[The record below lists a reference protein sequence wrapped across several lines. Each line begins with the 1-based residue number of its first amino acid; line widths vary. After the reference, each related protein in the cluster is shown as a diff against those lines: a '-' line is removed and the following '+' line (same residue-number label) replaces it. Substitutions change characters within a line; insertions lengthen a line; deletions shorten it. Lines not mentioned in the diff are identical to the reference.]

1 MDPTSTASKP
11 AAPSIVRT
19 ANHFRGGRVVAGE
32 RSKLIWIGLIV
43 GSGVGGYLPALWGAD
58 LISISAVIGSA
69 IGGIVGIWLGFRM
82 GE

>member
-1 MDPTSTASKP
+1 
-11 AAPSIVRT
+11 
-19 ANHFRGGRVVAGE
+19 VAVE
-32 RSKLIWIGLIV
+32 RSKLIWIGLFV